1 MIVILVLFK
10 HLVNIK
16 RLSSLGKGWVAVVGL
31 AGARFAGQQ
40 LVLTGTL
47 YADYSTVVYI
57 CNK

>member
-1 MIVILVLFK
+1 MIVIFK

-31 AGARFAGQQ
+31 TGATFAGQQ

>member
-16 RLSSLGKGWVAVVGL
+16 RLSSLGKGWV